1 MDSTLF
7 VIVENTDDTL
17 GQRRWMELIAELDDT
32 LGEYTSAALGVWF
45 NSVQAHVQQVVW
57 GVEVPQATV
66 PEVYDRAR
74 AVLGRYELDGCDVVE
89 GGRRK
94 LLLVTGEVVERA
106 AEPAATGT

>member
-1 MDSTLF
+1 REAAQAARLGGARGRAEPRLLVPDQAAVRREMDSTLF

-66 PEVYDRAR
+66 PEVYDR
-74 AVLGRYELDGCDVVE
+74 
-89 GGRRK
+89 
-94 LLLVTGEVVERA
+94 
-106 AEPAATGT
+106 